1 MTEDKLYLR
10 NLEHKYK
17 LIKGK
22 RFCIYHDNINNNLI
36 IFSPYDQVDDVEN
49 IYNGIKNNAY
59 EYLMNELNTHDNIVV
74 HWSKIEGTTSD
85 YTIYYDFNE
94 ATINSMR
101 NKTYKEI
108 IKLLPLGG
116 HMKYNEVKDGMV
128 KPIGFKGD
136 PSEYLIDRV
145 ILLT

>member
-59 EYLMNELNTHDNIVV
+59 EYLMNELNTHDHIAV

>member
-1 MTEDKLYLR
+1 VIEDRLYLR
-10 NLEHKYK
+10 NLEHQYD

-22 RFCIYHDNINNNLI
+22 RFCIYYDNINNNLI
-36 IFSPYDQVDDVEN
+36 IFSPYDQVDNVEN
-49 IYNGIKNNAY
+49 IYNGIKDSAY

-94 ATINSMR
+94 PTINNMK

-108 IKLLPLGG
+108 IKLLPSGG
-116 HMKYNEVKDGMV
+116 HMKYNEIKNGVI
-128 KPIGFKGD
+128 KPIGFRGE
-136 PSEYLIDRV
+136 PSEYLIDQV
-145 ILLT
+145 IH